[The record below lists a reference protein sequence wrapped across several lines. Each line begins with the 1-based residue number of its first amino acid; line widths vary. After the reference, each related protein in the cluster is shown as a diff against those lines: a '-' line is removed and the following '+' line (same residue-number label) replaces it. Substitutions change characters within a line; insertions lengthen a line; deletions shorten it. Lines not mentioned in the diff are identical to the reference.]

1 MPKRKFKL
9 FWHWTLSVC
18 LVFASI
24 VLLIWQHGCGRWK
37 GSRFVWWSTSH
48 KVSGRGNLNIF
59 LLKTVLDCESPL
71 GAGSRIFLIIIEHL
85 FCILWDCAVHIDPA
99 LKSAIFMTSY
109 IRLTSWCDQCGFR
122 EVTTKT
128 HLYCIVK
135 AYVWPTSHT
144 DVQAHGQGAALERS
158 MKPPE
163 DRRILHLV
171 KHT

>member
-1 MPKRKFKL
+1 M
-9 FWHWTLSVC
+9 
-18 LVFASI
+18 
-24 VLLIWQHGCGRWK
+24 VLLIWQHGCERWK
-37 GSRFVWWSTSH
+37 GSRFVWWSSH

-59 LLKTVLDCESPL
+59 LLKTVFDCKSPM
-71 GAGSRIFLIIIEHL
+71 GAGRRIFLIITECL

-99 LKSAIFMTSY
+99 LKSAIFTTSH
-109 IRLTSWCDQCGFR
+109 IRLTSKLVWSVCFR